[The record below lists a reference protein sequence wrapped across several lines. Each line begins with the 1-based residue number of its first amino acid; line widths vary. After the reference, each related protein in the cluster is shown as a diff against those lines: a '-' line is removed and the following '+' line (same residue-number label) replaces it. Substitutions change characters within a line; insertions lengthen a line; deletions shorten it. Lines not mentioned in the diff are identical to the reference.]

1 MVRNPLTAKERVRCC
16 TWMKLSRYSGAVYS
30 VEDGGEL
37 METCVSLDKQLQLE
51 TMRNVC
57 VRMGTEV
64 TPGYSTDSYFTA
76 ACREEWDMDATCAPA
91 WELQAKIKALAAR
104 FPNVVCFSMDCYC
117 TLIYVI

>member
-1 MVRNPLTAKERVRCC
+1 MV
-16 TWMKLSRYSGAVYS
+16 
-30 VEDGGEL
+30 
-37 METCVSLDKQLQLE
+37 TCVCLDKQLQLE

-57 VRMGTEV
+57 VQMGTEI

-76 ACREEWDMDATCAPA
+76 ACREAWDSDDTRTPA
-91 WELQAKIKALAAR
+91 REIQAKIKALAAR